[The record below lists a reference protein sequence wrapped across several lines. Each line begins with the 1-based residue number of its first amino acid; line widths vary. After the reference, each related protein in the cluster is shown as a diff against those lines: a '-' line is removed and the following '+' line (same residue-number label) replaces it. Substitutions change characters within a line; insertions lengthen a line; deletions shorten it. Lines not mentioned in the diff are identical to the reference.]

1 MTSILPGLKR
11 TTRPSQ
17 RLLWRT
23 IAVLCLAAPIG
34 AQTRGFIPIDAPGA
48 GTLQNQGTIA
58 SVINQSGVVA
68 GYYNDNKY
76 AYHGFV
82 RSAQGVITEFDAPG
96 LTNTQVFG
104 INSSGQIAGD
114 GHHQSSTHG
123 ETLGFLRDPNGT
135 FTGLRAPNALVTFPV
150 GIDDSGEIAGTYY
163 TAGYVNHSFVSTLS
177 GGTFIFTLFDEPNA
191 SHNSGFGTYATG
203 INANGVVVGNYEDAT
218 VGAYHGFTRDRSGN
232 FASFDAPGA
241 GTGQAYGT
249 IPLAINL
256 SGEIAGYYS
265 DSNAILH
272 AFIRDASGNI
282 TDFDP
287 PGSTQTFANGINDQG
302 DVVGY
307 WVDSHQVYR
316 GFLREASGR
325 ITSFSVP
332 VKNNGTF
339 IISINN
345 ARQMTGFYYDTIA
358 AMHGFLWQVSV
369 GSSQ

>member
-1 MTSILPGLKR
+1 MTFTSRSSHSCK
-11 TTRPSQ
+11 
-17 RLLWRT
+17 LLSLA
-23 IAVLCLAAPIG
+23 IAVVCCAAPMS
-34 AQTRGFIPIDAPGA
+34 AQTRGFVPIDAPGA

-68 GYYNDNKY
+68 GYYDDNKY

-82 RSAQGVITEFDAPG
+82 RSTQGVITEFDAPG
-96 LTNTQVFG
+96 LTDTQVYG
-104 INSSGQIAGD
+104 INSSGQVVGN
-114 GHHQSSTHG
+114 GLRLSNTHG
-123 ETLGFLRDPNGT
+123 EHLGFLRDPSGT
-135 FTGLRAPNALVTFPV
+135 FSGIQAPDALVTFPM
-150 GIDDSGEIAGTYY
+150 GIADSGEIAGSYY
-163 TAGYVNHSFVSTLS
+163 TSGYVNHTFISALS
-177 GGTFIFTLFDEPNA
+177 GGIFDFTVFDEPNG
-191 SHNSGFGTYATG
+191 SHSAGNGTYATA
-203 INANGVVVGNYEDAT
+203 INANGEVVGDYEDAT
-218 VGAYHGFTRDRSGN
+218 IGAYHGFTRDRSGN
-232 FASFDAPGA
+232 FASFDAPGS
-241 GTGQAYGT
+241 GTAQFYGT

-307 WVDSHQVYR
+307 WVDSHQVYH

-332 VKNNGTF
+332 LKNNGTF

-345 ARQMTGFYYDTIA
+345 ARQMTGFYYDTKA
-358 AMHGFLWQVSV
+358 AMHGFLWQISV

>member
-1 MTSILPGLKR
+1 MTLSSLS
-11 TTRPSQ
+11 SQ
-17 RLLWRT
+17 GWKFFPAAV
-23 IAVLCLAAPIG
+23 AVLCCCAAPLP
-34 AQTRGFIPIDAPGA
+34 AQTHGFIPIDAPGA

-82 RSAQGVITEFDAPG
+82 RSARGVVTEFDAPG
-96 LTNTQVFG
+96 LTDTQIYG
-104 INSSGQIAGD
+104 INSSGQVVGN
-114 GHHQSSTHG
+114 GLRLSSTHG
-123 ETLGFLRDPNGT
+123 EHLGFLRDPNGR
-135 FTGLRAPNALVTFPV
+135 FSGFRAPDALVTFPM
-150 GIDDSGEIAGTYY
+150 GIDDSGEIAGSYY
-163 TAGYVNHSFVSTLS
+163 T
-177 GGTFIFTLFDEPNA
+177 GGTVDHGFITAISSGISNFTVFDEPNA
-191 SHNSGFGTYATG
+191 SHYPGNGTYTTG
-203 INANGVVVGNYEDAT
+203 INANGVVVGDYEDAT
-218 VGAYHGFTRDRSGN
+218 VGAYHGFTRDRSGK

-241 GTGQAYGT
+241 GTAQFYGT

-287 PGSTQTFANGINDQG
+287 PGSTQTFANGINDRG

-316 GFLREASGR
+316 GFLRESLRR
-325 ITSFSVP
+325 ITSFSAP

-339 IISINN
+339 IISIKN
-345 ARQMTGFYYDTIA
+345 ARQMTGFYYDVNA